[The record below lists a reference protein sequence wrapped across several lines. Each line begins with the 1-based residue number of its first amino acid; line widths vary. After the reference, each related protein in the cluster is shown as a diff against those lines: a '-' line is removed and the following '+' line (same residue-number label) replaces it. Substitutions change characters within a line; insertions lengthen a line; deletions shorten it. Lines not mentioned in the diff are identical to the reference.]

1 MIFQNT
7 SLLKNKD
14 AIFLI
19 FFSHFFVASF
29 LWIVGNQ
36 LLSMASSSKR
46 KRVVLSIEDK
56 STVCDLVRKKV
67 SYSEINNRLNIGKPT
82 ISDIVRGEEK
92 LKKFKQ
98 SKCELG
104 ISKSVKKTK
113 TVRGGKLDKLDQ
125 VMYIW
130 VH

>member
-19 FFSHFFVASF
+19 FFSHFFFASHSCKSF

-36 LLSMASSSKR
+36 LLNMASSSKR
-46 KRVVLSIEDK
+46 KIVVLSIEDK
-56 STVCDLVRKKV
+56 LTVCDLVRKKV
-67 SYSEINNRLNIGKPT
+67 SYSEINNRFNIGKPT
-82 ISDIVRGEEK
+82 IRYIVRGEEK

-98 SKCELG
+98 LKCEFG

-113 TVRGGKLDKLDQ
+113 TVRGGKQ
-125 VMYIW
+125 TFFP
-130 VH
+130 